1 MAIEL
6 LDVEFCFDGVE
17 IIKRSSTFFEEGLI
31 HLVVGRTGS
40 GKTTLCYLISGL
52 VKPTGGM
59 VLVDGVNPHSKG
71 FDRKVLQLAFQF
83 PEEQIFA
90 SKVEEEIGFG
100 PGNFGLKGDEVT
112 QRVAWASSIVGL
124 GSDLLKR
131 SPSELSFGERR
142 RVALASVIAV
152 RPRYLLLDEPF
163 AGLDCA
169 GRRDLVS
176 AIKSLNQDGMT
187 LIIFTHEVD
196 LAGEIGDT
204 ITPIEDGKIGS
215 SYRPQDFLEKIDDG
229 CLLPDHI
236 LVARNLVKRGW
247 EGRSGLRSINQV
259 SEWII
264 DELQR
269 EITAS

>member
-6 LDVEFCFDGVE
+6 VDVEFALDGVK
-17 IIKRSSTFFEEGLI
+17 IIKKSSAFFEEGLI
-31 HLVVGRTGS
+31 HLVLGRTGS

-52 VKPTGGM
+52 AKPTGGV
-59 VLVDGVNPHSKG
+59 VLVDGVDPHSKG
-71 FDRKVLQLAFQF
+71 FDRQVLQLAFQF

-90 SKVEEEIGFG
+90 SKVDEEIGFG
-100 PGNFGLKGDEVT
+100 PRNFGLEGDEL
-112 QRVAWASSIVGL
+112 RERILWASSIVGL
-124 GSDLLKR
+124 ESRLLKR

-176 AIKSLNQDGMT
+176 AIKSLNHDGMT

-196 LAGEIGDT
+196 VVGEIGDT
-204 ITPIEDGKIGS
+204 ITPIEDGSVGG
-215 SYRPQDFLEKIDDG
+215 SYRPQDFLEKIDDD

-236 LVARNLVKRGW
+236 LVVRNLMRCGW
-247 EGRSGLRSINQV
+247 EGRKGLRSIDEV
-259 SEWII
+259 TDWII
-264 DELQR
+264 DKLQR
-269 EITAS
+269 ERGEK